1 MLDKRLD
8 WTDYFIEITKLVAQR
23 SSCLSRK
30 VGAVIVKNNRILAT
44 GYNGS
49 PSGLQNC
56 CDKGYCLR
64 QHSESGE
71 NLNECMAV
79 HAELNAILQ
88 CAKMGV
94 CCEDG
99 TIYVTTY
106 PCVNCM
112 KAIIQSGIRKVIYI
126 EEYNSPLTDKLVEL
140 SGIKCVKYKE
150 KEKGEDINE

>member
-1 MLDKRLD
+1 MSRLEMNRLE
-8 WTDYFIEITKLVAQR
+8 WEEYFIKITKLVAER
-23 SSCLSRK
+23 SSCLSRQ
-30 VGAVIVKNNRILAT
+30 VGAVIVKQNRILAT

-49 PSGLQNC
+49 PSGVKNC
-56 CDKGYCLR
+56 CDEGTCLR
-64 QHSESGE
+64 KGSKSGE

-94 CCEDG
+94 CCEDA

-112 KAIIQSGIRKVIYI
+112 KAIIQSGIRKVVYI
-126 EEYNSPLTDKLVEL
+126 ESYNSPLTDKLVEL
-140 SGIKCVKYKE
+140 SGIKCIQYKE
-150 KEKGEDINE
+150 SDE